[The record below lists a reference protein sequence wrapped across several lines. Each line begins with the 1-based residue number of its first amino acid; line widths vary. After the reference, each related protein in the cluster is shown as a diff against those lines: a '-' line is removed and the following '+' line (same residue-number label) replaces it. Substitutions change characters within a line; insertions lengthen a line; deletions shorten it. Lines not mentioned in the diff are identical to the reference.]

1 MSIPQRMDTVMT
13 MRLENSPLAP
23 LTEEREMTPL
33 MPAVPRRTT
42 RQWSYEKKRRVVE
55 ETMKP
60 GMSVSIVARRHDINA
75 NLVFCWRK
83 LYQEGRL
90 GVKAGEQSF
99 IPVGVVSGSQGS
111 VPAPASVSAPRMAGL
126 IELALPGGITLRVD
140 SRIEGPVLRRVL
152 RAVKSCA

>member
-1 MSIPQRMDTVMT
+1 MDTVMT
-13 MRLENSPLAP
+13 EIMEGLALAP
-23 LTEEREMTPL
+23 ESEEREMTPL
-33 MPAVPRRTT
+33 MMLEAAPRRTT
-42 RQWSYEKKRRVVE
+42 RHWSYEKKRRVVE

-99 IPVGVVSGSQGS
+99 IPVGIVGGQSS
-111 VPAPASVSAPRMAGL
+111 VLAPASVSAPRMAGL
-126 IELALPGGITLRVD
+126 IELTLPGGITLRVD
-140 SRIEGPVLRRVL
+140 NKIEEAVLRRVL
-152 RAVKSCA
+152 RAVKNSA

>member
-1 MSIPQRMDTVMT
+1 MDTVMT
-13 MRLENSPLAP
+13 EILEGLPLAAVS
-23 LTEEREMTPL
+23 EEREMTPL
-33 MPAVPRRTT
+33 MIAEGSRKTT
-42 RQWSYEKKRRVVE
+42 RHWPYEKKRRVVE

-75 NLVFCWRK
+75 NLVFSWRK

-99 IPVGVVSGSQGS
+99 IPVGVVGGGSQSG
-111 VPAPASVSAPRMAGL
+111 VLTPAPVTAPRMAGL
-126 IELALPGGITLRVD
+126 IELELPGGARLRFDNRV
-140 SRIEGPVLRRVL
+140 EEPALRRVL

>member
-1 MSIPQRMDTVMT
+1 MT
-13 MRLENSPLAP
+13 EILEGLALAP
-23 LTEEREMTPL
+23 VSEEREMTPL
-33 MPAVPRRTT
+33 MVAESPRRTT
-42 RQWSYEKKRRVVE
+42 RHWSYEKKRRVVE

-75 NLVFCWRK
+75 NLVFGWRK

-99 IPVGVVSGSQGS
+99 IPVGVVGSQEN
-111 VPAPASVSAPRMAGL
+111 VPAPASAPRIAGL

-140 SRIEGPVLRRVL
+140 SKIEEPALRRVL
-152 RAVKSCA
+152 RAVKSSA

>member
-1 MSIPQRMDTVMT
+1 MT
-13 MRLENSPLAP
+13 EIVEGLPLAAVSA
-23 LTEEREMTPL
+23 EREMTPL
-33 MPAVPRRTT
+33 MIPETPRKTT
-42 RQWSYEKKRRVVE
+42 RHWSYEKKRRVVE

-75 NLVFCWRK
+75 NLVFGWRK

-99 IPVGVVSGSQGS
+99 IPVGVVSGGSQTGVLTAAPVS
-111 VPAPASVSAPRMAGL
+111 VVRTAGL

-140 SRIEGPVLRRVL
+140 SRIEESVLRRVL
-152 RAVKSCA
+152 RAVKSSA

>member
-1 MSIPQRMDTVMT
+1 MDTVMT
-13 MRLENSPLAP
+13 EILEGLPLAAVS
-23 LTEEREMTPL
+23 EEREMTPL
-33 MPAVPRRTT
+33 MIAEGPRKTT
-42 RQWSYEKKRRVVE
+42 RHWPYEKKRRVVE

-75 NLVFCWRK
+75 NLVFSWRK

-99 IPVGVVSGSQGS
+99 IPVGVVGSQS
-111 VPAPASVSAPRMAGL
+111 NVLAPASVTAPRMAGL

-140 SRIEGPVLRRVL
+140 SKIEEPVLRRVL
-152 RAVKSCA
+152 RAVKSSA

>member
-1 MSIPQRMDTVMT
+1 MSIPNRMDTVMT
-13 MRLENSPLAP
+13 MTLENSPLAS
-23 LTEEREMTPL
+23 LTEERGMTPSL
-33 MPAVPRRTT
+33 PAPKRTT

-75 NLVFCWRK
+75 NLAFCWRK

-99 IPVGVVSGSQGS
+99 IPVGVVGGH
-111 VPAPASVSAPRMAGL
+111 ASVSSPVSVPHSAGL
-126 IELALPGGITLRVD
+126 IELALPGGIILRVD
-140 SRIEGPVLRRVL
+140 SRIEEPVLRRVL
-152 RAVKSCA
+152 RAVKSCT